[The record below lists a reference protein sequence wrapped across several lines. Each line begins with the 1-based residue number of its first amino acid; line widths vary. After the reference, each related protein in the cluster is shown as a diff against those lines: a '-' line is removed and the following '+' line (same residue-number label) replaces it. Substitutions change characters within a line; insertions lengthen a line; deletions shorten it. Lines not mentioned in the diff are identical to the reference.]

1 MKPVQVM
8 SCQCDRFFAPS
19 AVAWRCRQRTILRRS
34 AEDSGHY
41 SINPDGAGRTG
52 GVDPPCGATA
62 ELQPVFAG
70 AFHVVVA
77 TFVSTADLAMTM
89 VMATP
94 AAFGV
99 FRRPK
104 VAHWSFV
111 LFAHIAFLQ

>member
-1 MKPVQVM
+1 M
-8 SCQCDRFFAPS
+8 
-19 AVAWRCRQRTILRRS
+19 RRYH
-34 AEDSGHY
+34 G
-41 SINPDGAGRTG
+41 T
-52 GVDPPCGATA
+52 TA
-62 ELQPVFAG
+62 S

-104 VAHWSFV
+104 VAHWTFV